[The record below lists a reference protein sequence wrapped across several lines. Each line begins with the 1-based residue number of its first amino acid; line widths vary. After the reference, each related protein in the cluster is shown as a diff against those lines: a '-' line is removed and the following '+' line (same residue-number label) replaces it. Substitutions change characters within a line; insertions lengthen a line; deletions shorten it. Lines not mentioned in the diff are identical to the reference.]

1 MSTELQDDK
10 SPSELAAL
18 WKTIPKANI
27 VEHRLEYFPSKF
39 CVLTLLSYS
48 REYIPKTFIFIV
60 SLLLLAQLSKT
71 PTCFTIFSRAN
82 RVRPLRLFFLS
93 SLLIS
98 PLLVLFC
105 FFGLFVVLRCFF
117 FNKDI
122 PMT

>member
-39 CVLTLLSYS
+39 CVLTLLSNS
-48 REYIPKTFIFIV
+48 REYIPNTFIFIV
-60 SLLLLAQLSKT
+60 SLLLLAQLSQT

-82 RVRPLRLFFLS
+82 RVRPLRLVSFLS
-93 SLLIS
+93 PHLSS
-98 PLLVLFC
+98 PFF

-122 PMT
+122 PVT

>member
-39 CVLTLLSYS
+39 CVLTLLSNS

-60 SLLLLAQLSKT
+60 SLLLLAQLSQT
-71 PTCFTIFSRAN
+71 PTCFTIFSL
-82 RVRPLRLFFLS
+82 VSFLS
-93 SLLIS
+93 PHLSS
-98 PLLVLFC
+98 SCFF
-105 FFGLFVVLRCFF
+105 FFGLFIVLRCFF

-122 PMT
+122 SVT

>member
-27 VEHRLEYFPSKF
+27 VEHRLEYFPSKV

-60 SLLLLAQLSKT
+60 SLLLLAQLSQT

-82 RVRPLRLFFLS
+82 RVRPLRLVSFLS
-93 SLLIS
+93 PHLSS
-98 PLLVLFC
+98 SWVF

-122 PMT
+122 SVT

>member
-27 VEHRLEYFPSKF
+27 VEHRLEHFPSKV

-60 SLLLLAQLSKT
+60 RFYFWHSYPRPQLVLLFFLVQTVSGLS
-71 PTCFTIFSRAN
+71 
-82 RVRPLRLFFLS
+82 VLFLS

-98 PLLVLFC
+98 PLLVVVF

-122 PMT
+122 PVT